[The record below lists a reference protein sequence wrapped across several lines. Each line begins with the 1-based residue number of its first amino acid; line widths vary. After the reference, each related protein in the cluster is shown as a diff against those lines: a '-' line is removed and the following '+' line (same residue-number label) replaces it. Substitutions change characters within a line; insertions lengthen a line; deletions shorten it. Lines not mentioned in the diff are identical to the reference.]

1 MLKTELKH
9 NRQRRGAPIAAC
21 RSCGTLMPLVPVEYD
36 AVCIDCF
43 YEHPVFLAAD
53 KLLSSGKWDNTVL
66 NSLDYDVL
74 SRRVKRCFRLG
85 LYPKR
90 LRFRRK

>member
-1 MLKTELKH
+1 MSKAGRKH
-9 NRQRRGAPIAAC
+9 NRQRRDAPIAVC
-21 RSCGTLMPLVPVEYD
+21 RSCGIHLPLVPVEYG
-36 AVCIDCF
+36 AVCGDC
-43 YEHPVFLAAD
+43 YYGHPVFLAAAA
-53 KLLSSGKWDNTVL
+53 LLSSGKWDNTVL

-74 SRRVKRCFRLG
+74 ARRVKRCFRLG